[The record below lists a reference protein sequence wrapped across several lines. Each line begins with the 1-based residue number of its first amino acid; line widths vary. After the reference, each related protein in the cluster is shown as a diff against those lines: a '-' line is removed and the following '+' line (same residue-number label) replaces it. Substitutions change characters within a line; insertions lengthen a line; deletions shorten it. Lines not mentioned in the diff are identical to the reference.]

1 MPYPFFQNYPNYNQM
16 MFQQQMQNMQPQQ
29 PQQIQN
35 GGFVFVKD
43 INEARNYAVSPG
55 NSVTFKIES
64 QPYIC
69 TKTLGFSQLD
79 QPIFEVFKL
88 VKEDNEWKSDA
99 KPMEL
104 TEDIPVIEYL
114 PLEDADQMRIEMQQM
129 RSEIDFLRETLELYT
144 KEDKSEK

>member
-1 MPYPFFQNYPNYNQM
+1 MPYPFYQYPNYNQM
-16 MFQQQMQNMQPQQ
+16 YYQPQIQQTQQQQTP
-29 PQQIQN
+29 QIQN

-43 INEARNYAVSPG
+43 INEARNYAVAPG

-88 VKEDNEWKSDA
+88 VKENNDWQNNVDPVAIPE
-99 KPMEL
+99 E
-104 TEDIPVIEYL
+104 IPVIEYL

-129 RSEIDFLRETLELYT
+129 RSEIDFLRETLEVYT